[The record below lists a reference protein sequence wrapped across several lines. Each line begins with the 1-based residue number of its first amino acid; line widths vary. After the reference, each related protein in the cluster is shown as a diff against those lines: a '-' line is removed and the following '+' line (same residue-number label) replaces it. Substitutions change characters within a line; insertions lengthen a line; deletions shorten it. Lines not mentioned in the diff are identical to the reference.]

1 MVAGLSKRF
10 AGQTLTVN
18 STAYKAEDLV
28 TTLDGYVTQ
37 LEGVDAAYSTW
48 KQKLDAWNTVETTK
62 LTPLLSA
69 LGRTMQGA
77 FGATNPALGD
87 FGLAPRR
94 RTAPS
99 AETVLTAVEKRQAT
113 RVARHT
119 LGRRQR
125 AAIHGAPVTAPTA
138 PTAPVAAPVT
148 APTATAPTAPIATAP
163 AAPTDASPIVTPML
177 KAS

>member
-1 MVAGLSKRF
+1 MYARTKGGLISSIRSVVAGLASRF

-28 TTLDGYVTQ
+28 ALLDGFVAQ
-37 LEGVDAAYSTW
+37 LQEVDAAYATW
-48 KQKLDAWNTVETTK
+48 KQKLDAWKTVEATK
-62 LTPLLSA
+62 VTPLMSA
-69 LGRTMQGA
+69 LARTLQGA
-77 FGATNPALGD
+77 FGATNPALGE
-87 FGLAPRR
+87 FGLAPLR

-99 AETVLTAVEKRQAT
+99 AETVASAVEKRRAT
-113 RVARHT
+113 RIARHT

-138 PTAPVAAPVT
+138 PTAP
-148 APTATAPTAPIATAP
+148 
-163 AAPTDASPIVTPML
+163 TDASPSVAPMR